1 MSSTP
6 NFSSTKPTTAASPDP
21 YEIIPSKW
29 GNLPRWHVNANLTG
43 EMKDYERVRND
54 AINAQSRLDDLAAR
68 EKALMADKMAF
79 AAEKAAF
86 KADAE
91 AFGAGA
97 SALMGRIAVEQD
109 RLEKIKADQEREQQE
124 PFLPPGEQSEL
135 PAPAL
140 ELEGDAIPG
149 TDPGE
154 PSETE
159 LSEDDVQQ
167 DPRGEFLRIKSP
179 VPPPVLDISL
189 MDTLQPRTPVGA
201 GLDSKQSETNN
212 GNHGD

>member
-1 MSSTP
+1 MTIAPSLP
-6 NFSSTKPTTAASPDP
+6 LIHGYEGANP

-43 EMKDYERVRND
+43 EMKGYERVRND

-79 AAEKAAF
+79 SAEKAKF

-109 RLEKIKADQEREQQE
+109 RLQKIKADQQE
-124 PFLPPGEQSEL
+124 PLASPPGAENKDPE
-135 PAPAL
+135 PVL
-140 ELEGDAIPG
+140 ELEGDSISGAS
-149 TDPGE
+149 PGE
-154 PSETE
+154 PTE
-159 LSEDDVQQ
+159 PEPKEDQEGDPHGEFPRLTKPIAMDQPEFPDPELPHPPEVQQ
-167 DPRGEFLRIKSP
+167 PIG
-179 VPPPVLDISL
+179 V
-189 MDTLQPRTPVGA
+189 
-201 GLDSKQSETNN
+201 GLDAK
-212 GNHGD
+212 DK